1 SQVACAAIGDL
12 IAAAPQGQW
21 KRQRGT
27 SFAAPLVARIAAQ
40 SLTQPDPQAAA
51 ALRAQLQRRAH
62 DLGASGVD
70 PVYGYGV
77 LGEELPLQRE
87 PGR

>member
-1 SQVACAAIGDL
+1 
-12 IAAAPQGQW
+12 
-21 KRQRGT
+21 
-27 SFAAPLVARIAAQ
+27 
-40 SLTQPDPQAAA
+40 TQPDPQAAA
-51 ALRAQLQRRAH
+51 ALLAQLQRRAH